1 VSWAALKA
9 GWAQWRARVRMRWGR
24 LSEDHLEV
32 IEARRD
38 LLLGQL
44 QETKGLTPEQAEQ
57 RLVEWERG
65 ESKPD
70 EAQLRSAR

>member
-1 VSWAALKA
+1 MSWADLKA

-24 LSEDHLEV
+24 LSDDNLEV

-38 LLLGQL
+38 LVLGQL
-44 QETKGLTPEQAEQ
+44 QETQGLTPEQAEQ
-57 RLVEWERG
+57 QLGEWETG
-65 ESKPD
+65 QSPPD